1 VSSTLENRGAAGLPL
16 LWRAGLRQ
24 LIRRPA
30 QLLLAIAGVALG
42 VAVVI
47 AVDLA
52 SSSAERAFGLATEAV
67 TGRATDQIVG
77 GPNGLPDSLFARLV
91 LATGVTAAPIVE
103 DYVLLPAAAEDRP
116 ARATGR
122 ALSAAAATPAAGTR
136 GKSSRVLHLLGI
148 DPFSEG
154 PLRPYLGA
162 GPAPSGQGGGQG
174 PWGAE
179 AGAPWV
185 GEAGGAGGGNLAALL
200 LRSGTCLLAASTAT
214 ELGLRPGDRFL
225 VRAGGARR
233 QLELVGVLR
242 PATAAARQA
251 LADLLVMDIAAAQEL
266 LGRVGRLDQI
276 DLRLPAGD
284 EPERPAGPLSARS
297 PQIPQS
303 PQSLPSP
310 QSAAS
315 PRSPDPRSPARSAQN
330 LAARIDALLPPGA
343 RRLPAAGRTA
353 ATFEMTRAFR
363 VNLTALSLLALLCG
377 AFLIFNTMTFSVV
390 QRRPLLG
397 TLRTLGVTR
406 AQILALVLGEAGVVA
421 LLGTAGGC
429 VGGVLLG
436 RGLLRLVTQTINDLY
451 FVLSVRDLALS
462 PASFV
467 KGAAIGIGAT
477 LAAALAPALEAAFT
491 PPRGVLDR
499 SRLEARLRRAL
510 PRSIL
515 LGAGLLSLGGVLLAA
530 PVGDALALGFLG
542 MGAVVVGFAMLAPA
556 ATVGLMRLLRP
567 GLGRLLGVRGRMAAG
582 GVVAS
587 LSRTAV
593 AIAALMV
600 AVSVAVG
607 IGVMIDSFRQTV
619 VRWLDDELQAD
630 IYVTGAGGGGSLRGS
645 ANPAELAARAAA
657 LPGVAAVHRVR
668 RVELATAN
676 GPVRLIAVDNSRR
689 AWDNLELLEG
699 DHPAIWQRVAHGD
712 EALVSESFARR
723 HHLRS
728 GDAVTLPTAAGEHPF
743 TIAGVYA
750 DFASDLGLVMIG
762 RPTYLRYWH
771 DSRLS
776 GFSLDLSTGRGAPP
790 IAGRIPGSSTPPNLP
805 SQPRLLK
812 PAGTPGATATMAR
825 AANDANP
832 PAANREGAN
841 PQDANPNAADAHS
854 ANAQAVSPQASA
866 PSNGKDAN
874 DANDAHDGNEGNEGN
889 GGNGAADRT
898 DATDPNDAD
907 IARTIRLLRQAF
919 GPDLQ
924 LAIQSNRALKRL
936 SLEIFDRT
944 FLITNVL
951 RLLAGLVAAIGV
963 LSALTALQLERGR
976 EIGVLRATGMTPGEV
991 WQLVTTQTGL
1001 IGLAAGLMAL
1011 PVGLALSAIMVYI
1024 INRRSFGWTIHLEI
1038 SLAVLA
1044 EALLLALAAAL
1055 GAGLYPAYRMARTSP
1070 ALALR
1075 EE

>member
-1 VSSTLENRGAAGLPL
+1 VPSTPEDAGATGLPL

-24 LIRRPA
+24 MARRPA

-52 SSSAERAFGLATEAV
+52 SSSAERAFDLSTEAV

-91 LATGVTAAPIVE
+91 LATGVTAAPVVE
-103 DYVLLPAAAEDRP
+103 DYVRLAPASGGAAALSS
-116 ARATGR
+116 GR
-122 ALSAAAATPAAGTR
+122 GAAGPPATPP
-136 GKSSRVLHLLGI
+136 RVLHLLGI

-154 PLRPYLGA
+154 PLRPYLAA
-162 GPAPSGQGGGQG
+162 GPAVSRPPAHPRHGTG
-174 PWGAE
+174 PAIGPPGDGADTAL
-179 AGAPWV
+179 AGLAP
-185 GEAGGAGGGNLAALL
+185 LL
-200 LRSGTCLLAASTAT
+200 LRSGACLLSAPTAA

-225 VRAGGARR
+225 VRTGGTRR
-233 QLELVGVLR
+233 QLELVGLLR
-242 PATAAARQA
+242 PAGAAARQA
-251 LADLLVMDIAAAQEL
+251 VSDLLVMDVAAAQEL

-276 DLRLPAGD
+276 DLRLPTGD
-284 EPERPAGPLSARS
+284 ESAG
-297 PQIPQS
+297 
-303 PQSLPSP
+303 
-310 QSAAS
+310 
-315 PRSPDPRSPARSAQN
+315 
-330 LAARIDALLPPGA
+330 AAREARALRAQIDAFLPPGA
-343 RRLPAAGRTA
+343 RRLAAAGRSA
-353 ATFEMTRAFR
+353 ATFAMTRAFR

-429 VGGVLLG
+429 AGGVLLG

-462 PASFV
+462 PSSFV

-499 SRLEARLRRAL
+499 SRLEARLRQAL
-510 PRSIL
+510 PHTIL
-515 LGAGLLSLGGVLLAA
+515 LGAGLLALGAVLLAA
-530 PVGDALALGFLG
+530 PVGDALAVGFLG
-542 MGAVVVGFAMLAPA
+542 MGAVVVGCAMLAPA

-567 GLGRLLGVRGRMAAG
+567 LLGSLLGVRGRMAAG

-619 VRWLDDELQAD
+619 VRWLNDELQAD
-630 IYVTGAGGGGSLRGS
+630 IYVTAAGGGSALRG
-645 ANPAELAARAAA
+645 AGIPPELALRAAA
-657 LPGVAAVHRVR
+657 LPGVAAVHAVR
-668 RVELATAN
+668 RVELATAA
-676 GPVRLIAVDNSRR
+676 GPIRLIAVDNSRR

-699 DHPAIWQRVAHGD
+699 DHPAVWRRVAHGE
-712 EALVSESFARR
+712 EALISESFARR
-723 HHLRS
+723 HHLRA
-728 GDAVTLPTAAGEHPF
+728 GGAVTLPTAAGERAFP
-743 TIAGVYA
+743 IAGVYA
-750 DFASDLGLVMIG
+750 DYASDLGLVMIS
-762 RPTYLRYWH
+762 RSAYLHYWH

-776 GFSLDLSTGRGAPP
+776 GFSLDLATGRGAPRSA
-790 IAGRIPGSSTPPNLP
+790 AG
-805 SQPRLLK
+805 
-812 PAGTPGATATMAR
+812 AR
-825 AANDANP
+825 P
-832 PAANREGAN
+832 
-841 PQDANPNAADAHS
+841 AADA
-854 ANAQAVSPQASA
+854 A
-866 PSNGKDAN
+866 DAN
-874 DANDAHDGNEGNEGN
+874 DADVE
-889 GGNGAADRT
+889 
-898 DATDPNDAD
+898 
-907 IARTIRLLRQAF
+907 RTIRLLRQTF

-924 LAIQSNRALKRL
+924 LAIQSNRSLKRL

-951 RLLAGLVAAIGV
+951 RLLAGLVAALGV

-991 WQLVTTQTGL
+991 WQLITAQTGL
-1001 IGLAAGLMAL
+1001 MGLAAGLMSL

-1024 INRRSFGWTIHLEI
+1024 INRRSFGWTIRLEV
-1038 SLAVLA
+1038 SPAVLA
-1044 EALLLALAAAL
+1044 EALLLALAAAV
-1055 GAGLYPAYRMARTSP
+1055 GAGLYPAYRMARTPP